1 MNQSFSMSY
10 CKDRTEDETS
20 DFSILIN
27 EHAAKGFHF
36 AYRLTGNEQNARDLM
51 QQTLMKALTHFGK
64 YERTRPFA
72 PWFNQ
77 ILKNIFLDGVRR
89 VEHKRTVSLDGPSPM
104 EDITWEQLMAGS
116 DHTPLEYLEKM
127 ELNVLARKALSMLPA
142 PYKVAVTLC
151 DVERFS
157 YQRIAEMLECPVG
170 TVRSRIHYGRTL
182 LRESFERIA
191 ARA

>member
-1 MNQSFSMSY
+1 MNQ
-10 CKDRTEDETS
+10 DETS

-51 QQTLMKALTHFGK
+51 QQTLMKALTHFGR

-89 VEHKRTVSLDGPSPM
+89 VEHKRTVSLDAPSPM
-104 EDITWEQLMAGS
+104 EDITWEQLMPGS
-116 DHTPLEYLEKM
+116 DRSPLEQLEKTEM
-127 ELNVLARKALSMLPA
+127 NELVQKALSALPA
-142 PYKVAVTLC
+142 SYKVAVTLC

-157 YQRIAEMLECPVG
+157 YQRIAEMLKCPVG
-170 TVRSRIHYGRTL
+170 TVRSRIHHGRTL
-182 LRESFERIA
+182 LRQSFERIA
-191 ARA
+191 VHA